1 MANSLTEVRIISCS
15 ENRWVFTISHS
26 FSIELYIDKD
36 KKSYND
42 LGFKRFGF
50 MGLFPAI
57 LSSAARAAQS
67 RMKVRIINFE
77 LICVWEGGGTIH
89 IPMFFFLIR
98 LLVLAATLQETVTII
113 LYKFP
118 NSINHQLSISKILGY
133 QNGGAIVV
141 KGGTGET
148 LYHVIE
154 SWNVY

>member
-1 MANSLTEVRIISCS
+1 
-15 ENRWVFTISHS
+15 
-26 FSIELYIDKD
+26 
-36 KKSYND
+36 
-42 LGFKRFGF
+42 
-50 MGLFPAI
+50 
-57 LSSAARAAQS
+57 
-67 RMKVRIINFE
+67 
-77 LICVWEGGGTIH
+77 
-89 IPMFFFLIR
+89 MFFFLIR

-154 SWNVY
+154 SWNLY

>member
-77 LICVWEGGGTIH
+77 LICV
-89 IPMFFFLIR
+89 
-98 LLVLAATLQETVTII
+98 
-113 LYKFP
+113 
-118 NSINHQLSISKILGY
+118 
-133 QNGGAIVV
+133 
-141 KGGTGET
+141 
-148 LYHVIE
+148 
-154 SWNVY
+154 